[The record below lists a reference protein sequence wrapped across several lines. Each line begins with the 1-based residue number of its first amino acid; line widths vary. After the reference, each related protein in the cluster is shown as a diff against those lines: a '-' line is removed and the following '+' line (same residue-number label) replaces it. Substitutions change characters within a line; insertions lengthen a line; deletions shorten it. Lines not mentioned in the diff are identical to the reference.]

1 LKSYGG
7 LVPKF
12 KKVGHVT
19 LASGQ
24 WPRPLW
30 VIHQQQQ
37 QQYLFAIAGEN
48 IVKKLL
54 IQAVKV

>member
-1 LKSYGG
+1 
-7 LVPKF
+7 
-12 KKVGHVT
+12 VT